1 MENTNF
7 KKILFLCL
15 PIIFALTL
23 AIMLA
28 AGMAQAQKSLGD
40 SMLNRDEPKDT
51 EAADKPVNSIIEL
64 SKLDFRSN
72 GDGTCSVMGIG
83 DCLESTVKI
92 PEKSPEGDTVTSI
105 ADSAFLG
112 CKKIKAVSF
121 PETLKKIGGYAFYGS
136 SLESVTV
143 LGGIEEIGE
152 CAFSKCG
159 KLTAITVDLENEY
172 YSSLDGVLFS
182 KDKSE
187 LICYPSGKT
196 NSAYTI
202 RSSVK
207 KIHKMAF
214 SDCEALKTVNYNG
227 TEEDFRR
234 VEIGPSNTSLTSA
247 QIKFP
252 SSQK

>member
-15 PIIFALTL
+15 PIVFALAL
-23 AIMLA
+23 AITLA
-28 AGMAQAQKSLGD
+28 AGMAQAEKSLGD
-40 SMLNRDEPKDT
+40 SMLDQGEPEDT
-51 EAADKPVNSIIEL
+51 GGGDKPAGVIVEL

-72 GDGTCSVMGIG
+72 GDGTCVVMGIG
-83 DCLESTVKI
+83 DCLDSTVKI
-92 PEKSPEGDTVTSI
+92 PEKSPDGDTVTSI

-121 PETLKKIGGYAFYGS
+121 PETLTKIGGYAFYGS
-136 SLESVTV
+136 SLEAVTI
-143 LGGIEEIGE
+143 LGGIKEIGE
-152 CAFSKCG
+152 CAFAKCE
-159 KLTAITVDLENEY
+159 KLTAITVSLENEN
-172 YSSLDGVLFS
+172 YSSLDGVLFT

-214 SDCEALKTVNYNG
+214 SGCAALTTVNYNG
-227 TEEDFRR
+227 TEEDFKMI
-234 VEIGPSNTSLTSA
+234 EIGASNTSLTSA

>member
-15 PIIFALTL
+15 PIVFALAL
-23 AIMLA
+23 AITLA
-28 AGMAQAQKSLGD
+28 AGMAQAEKSLGD
-40 SMLNRDEPKDT
+40 SMLNSGEPEDT
-51 EAADKPVNSIIEL
+51 GNTDKPVHSIIEL

-72 GDGTCSVMGIG
+72 GDGTCSVIGIG

-92 PEKSPEGDTVTSI
+92 PEKSPDGDTVTGIS
-105 ADSAFLG
+105 DSAFLG
-112 CKKIKAVSF
+112 CGRIKAVSF

-136 SLESVTV
+136 SLESVTI

-152 CAFSKCG
+152 CAFSKCES
-159 KLTAITVDLENEY
+159 LTAITVSIENEN
-172 YSSLDGVLFS
+172 YSSLDGVLFT

-196 NSAYTI
+196 NSSYTI

-214 SDCEALKTVNYNG
+214 SECAALTTVNYNG
-227 TEEDFRR
+227 TEEDFHKI
-234 VEIGPSNTSLTSA
+234 EIGPNNTSLTSA
-247 QIKFP
+247 EIKFP